1 METTGARL
9 GRELAPAPLL
19 AATGLAAADLAGP
32 AAAAPITRSRHRAAL
47 REAVA
52 RLAELD
58 GAELP
63 ELRAECLRAAS
74 AALGRITGRVG
85 IESVLDAVFREFCIG
100 K

>member
-1 METTGARL
+1 LRD
-9 GRELAPAPLL
+9 RL
-19 AATGLAAADLAGP
+19 AAVAADLARP
-32 AAAAPITRSRHRAAL
+32 ETATPLTRSRHRAAL
-47 REAVA
+47 REALA
-52 RLAELD
+52 CLAELD

-85 IESVLDAVFREFCIG
+85 IEAVLDAVFREFCIG